1 MPENNSSMPKTRRSL
16 FYLATYLFVTGL
28 AFLLAPQTALQL
40 LLANH
45 PYSDVF
51 VQFTGVMMVGLSIVV
66 ANVIRIADPRFY
78 GVTLMARIPMWLM
91 ILGIYLRS
99 GEQALLIVLG
109 VLGLGIV
116 ITGSCYLSERGK
128 AGIS

>member
-1 MPENNSSMPKTRRSL
+1 MPRTRRSL
-16 FYLATYLFVTGL
+16 FYLATYLFLTGV
-28 AFLLAPQTALQL
+28 AFLLAPQTTLKL

-45 PYSDVF
+45 EYTDVF
-51 VQFTGVMMVGLSIVV
+51 VQFTGVMMFGLSVV
-66 ANVIRIADPRFY
+66 VINVIRVGDARFY
-78 GVTLMARIPMWLM
+78 PVTLMARIPMWFM

-99 GEQALLIVLG
+99 QEQALIIVLG

-128 AGIS
+128 TGIS

>member
-1 MPENNSSMPKTRRSL
+1 MPKTRRSL
-16 FYLATYLFVTGL
+16 YYLATYLFLTGL
-28 AFLLAPQTALQL
+28 AFLLVPQFSLRL

-51 VQFTGVMMVGLSIVV
+51 VQFTGVMMIGLAIVV
-66 ANVIRIADPRFY
+66 VNVIRIGDARFY
-78 GVTLMARIPMWLM
+78 PVTLMARIPMWFM

-99 GEQALLIVLG
+99 EERALLVVLG

-116 ITGSCYLSERGK
+116 VTGSCYLSERGK
-128 AGIS
+128 TGIS